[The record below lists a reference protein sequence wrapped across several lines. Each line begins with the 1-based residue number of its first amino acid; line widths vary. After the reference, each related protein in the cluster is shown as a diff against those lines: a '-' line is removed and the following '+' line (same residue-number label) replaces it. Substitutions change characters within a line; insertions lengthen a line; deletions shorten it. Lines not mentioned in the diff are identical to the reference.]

1 MQSQFYPSS
10 SCAEILSASSAPRSL
25 FVERVL
31 RRLDFL
37 WRTKVFALIIIGHLL
52 INLGYLLPKC
62 LSGYFICTDAHTYA
76 HAAQN
81 AWRGIGVYPL
91 FPTGD
96 LLTPQ
101 GQPLPFLYSPFFV
114 ALVRPLGAMSLDN
127 IVRVFHLLS
136 FLSFWAFA
144 AILAWIVNRKLTW
157 RGVLGAGYLSL
168 LTPGMYFNLLS
179 GQIETFLLVLFSL
192 AMMGWAPGILL
203 AFCALI
209 KPFSLWPLF
218 IWALR
223 EPRRILVPAGI
234 TILIGIVI
242 GASVYGLA
250 GYQQWLAYVPRRI
263 SELLFGNLNPSLALL
278 PLRLLGFTK
287 LPLWGHAFLLGMFL
301 FFPGLVAWLMRK
313 RPVAIQA
320 SWTAA
325 TALLFAPFSH
335 YYYLPALLVPMAL
348 ELRQILAQMSEASFC
363 TPGSESAPA
372 QKKN

>member
-1 MQSQFYPSS
+1 MSWHSDPP
-10 SCAEILSASSAPRSL
+10 ASADSFNCSPEPRSFL
-25 FVERVL
+25 IERVL
-31 RRLDFL
+31 QRLDFL
-37 WRTKVFALIIIGHLL
+37 WRTKIFAVIILGHLI

-76 HAAQN
+76 YAAQN

-91 FPTGD
+91 FPGGD

-101 GQPLPFLYSPFFV
+101 GQALPFLYSPFFV

-136 FLSFWAFA
+136 FMSFWAYA
-144 AILAWIVNRKLTW
+144 AILAWIVNRRLTW
-157 RGVLGAGYLSL
+157 RGVLGAGYLCIL
-168 LTPGMYFNLLS
+168 MPGMYFNLLS

-192 AMMGWAPGILL
+192 AMIGWAPGILL
-203 AFCALI
+203 ALSALI

-234 TILIGIVI
+234 TFFIGGAF
-242 GASVYGLA
+242 GASVYGLF
-250 GYQQWLAYVPRRI
+250 GYQQWLAYVPKRM

-278 PLRLLGFTK
+278 PLRWLGFTK
-287 LPLWGHAFLLGMFL
+287 LPSWGNFFLLGMFL
-301 FFPGLVAWLMRK
+301 LVPGVVAWVMRK

-325 TALLFAPFSH
+325 TALLFVPFSH
-335 YYYLPALLVPMAL
+335 YYYLPAFLVPMAL
-348 ELRQILAQMSEASFC
+348 EVRQILAQMSNASPCAF
-363 TPGSESAPA
+363 SAKYDPPP
-372 QKKN
+372 K